1 MNSRIAKTAYCLT
14 ITFVLAA
21 AAATLLSAT
30 WRADAT
36 TQGEEKKLE
45 GTWRV
50 DVTPRNC
57 ISGDE
62 IPGAAFKALI
72 TFAKGGTVNATTT
85 NALSLPPTGA
95 KLSNDYGVWQRASDH
110 SFTTVSEF
118 FVFNSSGV
126 WLGIHRLNRT
136 IQIDDDPNTFS
147 QTATGVFLAPDGV
160 SPLPGFPLM
169 VCSTGVGHR
178 LE

>member
-1 MNSRIAKTAYCLT
+1 MNSRIGKTVYGMTTA
-14 ITFVLAA
+14 FVLALA
-21 AAATLLSAT
+21 GATLLST
-30 WRADAT
+30 LWRVDAT
-36 TQGEEKKLE
+36 TQGEAKVLE

-72 TFAKGGTVNATTT
+72 TFAKGGTLNATTT
-85 NALSLPPTGA
+85 NAQFLPPAGA
-95 KLSNDYGVWQRASDH
+95 KLSNDYGVWQRVGDH
-110 SFTTVSEF
+110 TFNTVSEF

-126 WLGIHRLNRT
+126 WLGTHRLTRT
-136 IQIDDDPNTFS
+136 IEIADADTYS
-147 QTATGVFLAPDGV
+147 QTVTGAFLAPDGI
-160 SPLPGFPLM
+160 SPLPGFPPN